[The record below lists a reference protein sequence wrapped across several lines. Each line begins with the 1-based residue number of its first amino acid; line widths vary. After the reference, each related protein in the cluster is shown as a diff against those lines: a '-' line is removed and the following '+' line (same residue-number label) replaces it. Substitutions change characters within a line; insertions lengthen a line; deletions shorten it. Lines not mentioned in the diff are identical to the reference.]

1 MLKEKKWLRENYK
14 MAKIPEAQNRLFKNV
29 FVCKRC
35 QLKIKANPV
44 KILEG
49 KVKCRKCK
57 KNSFRPL
64 KKK

>member
-1 MLKEKKWLRENYK
+1 

-35 QLKIKANPV
+35 QHKIRADPKKV
-44 KILEG
+44 IVG

-57 KNSFRPL
+57 SSALRPL
-64 KKK
+64 KRKNK

>member
-1 MLKEKKWLRENYK
+1 

-29 FVCKRC
+29 FVCKKC
-35 QLKIKANPV
+35 QTKIKSSPIR
-44 KILEG
+44 ILEG

-57 KNSFRPL
+57 KKAFRSI

>member
-1 MLKEKKWLRENYK
+1 

-29 FVCKRC
+29 FVCKSC
-35 QLKIKANPV
+35 HAKIRANPIRV
-44 KILEG
+44 LEG

-57 KNSFRPL
+57 KKALRPL